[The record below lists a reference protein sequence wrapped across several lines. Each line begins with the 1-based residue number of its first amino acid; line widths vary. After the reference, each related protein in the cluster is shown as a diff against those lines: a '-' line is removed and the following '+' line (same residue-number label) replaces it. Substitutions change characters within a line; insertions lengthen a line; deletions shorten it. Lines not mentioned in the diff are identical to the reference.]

1 MGFWGGLGK
10 VLGAAGSI
18 ASIPFTGGSSLAWLP
33 PVLGAGGAIAGG
45 MAGGR
50 AAGRS
55 QEAQMGNQADLV
67 RLGAARLNL
76 EAPQQRAQNSVRGD
90 ILAGLQ
96 PMSING
102 PITHTGGQMPQV
114 SGGLS
119 PALLSQNS
127 RQLGQQMSR
136 QALMSQMQGD
146 FQPTPQ
152 PKAGTLDHI
161 LNGIGYAGLGADVLS
176 QIPRRPPAPTIDV
189 PPIASNRVQ
198 WPTFGG

>member
-1 MGFWGGLGK
+1 MGLGGILK
-10 VLGAAGSI
+10 GIGRGALGFA
-18 ASIPFTGGSSLAWLP
+18 TGGP
-33 PVLGAGGAIAGG
+33 MGAIGAIAGS

-50 AAGRS
+50 AAGRA
-55 QEAQMGNQADLV
+55 QEAQMGNQADML

-96 PMSING
+96 PTTITG
-102 PITHTGGQMPQV
+102 PITHTHGQMPQV

-152 PKAGTLDHI
+152 PHANALDHI
-161 LNGIGYAGLGADVLS
+161 LNGVGYAGLGAEVLG
-176 QIPRRPPAPTIDV
+176 QIPRRPPAPTIQV